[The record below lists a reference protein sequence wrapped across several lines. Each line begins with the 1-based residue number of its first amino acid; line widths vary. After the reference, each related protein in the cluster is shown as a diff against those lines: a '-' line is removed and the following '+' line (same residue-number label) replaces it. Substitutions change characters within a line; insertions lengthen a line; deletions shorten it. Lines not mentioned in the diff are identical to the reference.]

1 MNKLNTF
8 YSKKLEIFSVL
19 TLCDSRQKKDEV
31 KISSQEALKPPTP
44 PDIPDYWYKLKILGW
59 VR

>member
-1 MNKLNTF
+1 MNLTLFIQRNWRF
-8 YSKKLEIFSVL
+8 FSVL